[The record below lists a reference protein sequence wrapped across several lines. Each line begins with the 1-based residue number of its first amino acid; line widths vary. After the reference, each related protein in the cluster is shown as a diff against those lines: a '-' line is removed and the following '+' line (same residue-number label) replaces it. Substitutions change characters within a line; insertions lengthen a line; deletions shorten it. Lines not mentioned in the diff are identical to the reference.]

1 MDDGCEYFPTKT
13 EKGKKKREMALGKKI
28 HIHRRNVPARRK
40 KASARDRGKLNVLE
54 NKDQLL
60 KRKFFSV

>member
-1 MDDGCEYFPTKT
+1 MFANTFLPKRK
-13 EKGKKKREMALGKKI
+13 KGRKREMALGKKI

-40 KASARDRGKLNVLE
+40 KASARDRSKLNVLE

-60 KRKFFSV
+60 KRKFFFSLA